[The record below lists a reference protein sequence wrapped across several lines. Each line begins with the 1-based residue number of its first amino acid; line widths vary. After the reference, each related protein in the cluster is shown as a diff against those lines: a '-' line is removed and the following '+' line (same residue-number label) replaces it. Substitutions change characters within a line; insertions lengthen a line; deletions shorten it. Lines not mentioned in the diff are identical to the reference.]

1 MDAFSSINKNF
12 SLYSRQI
19 IDLGQNTMLKLSKLK
34 VLIIFVRGLGIEV
47 SKNII
52 LSGPKSVSIFDP
64 NITDISDL
72 NSNFYLT
79 EEDVNKNRRDE
90 AVIKNLKNLN
100 EFVEVN
106 YIKENKLD
114 DLN

>member
-47 SKNII
+47 SKNIT
-52 LSGPKSVSIFDP
+52 L
-64 NITDISDL
+64 
-72 NSNFYLT
+72 
-79 EEDVNKNRRDE
+79 
-90 AVIKNLKNLN
+90 
-100 EFVEVN
+100 
-106 YIKENKLD
+106 
-114 DLN
+114 